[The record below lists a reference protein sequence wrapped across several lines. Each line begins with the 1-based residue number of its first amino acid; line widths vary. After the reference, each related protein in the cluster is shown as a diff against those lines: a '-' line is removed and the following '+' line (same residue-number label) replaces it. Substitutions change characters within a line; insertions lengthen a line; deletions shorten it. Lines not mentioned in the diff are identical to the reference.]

1 MGMKRAFQS
10 VALLLTS
17 VLLFGPLAQAHAS
30 CRTLRSTGHC
40 SNCPVMRQ
48 APDCSNILTET
59 ANRSCCRISAARPS
73 ANVAWQPVMTYAL
86 APPPATAMG
95 SPLLFSPLAHRAA
108 GADDGPAIP
117 SAQSLLC
124 TFLI

>member
-1 MGMKRAFQS
+1 MKRAFQS

-30 CRTLRSTGHC
+30 CRTLRSTGH
-40 SNCPVMRQ
+40 
-48 APDCSNILTET
+48 
-59 ANRSCCRISAARPS
+59 RSCCPISAARPY

-95 SPLLFSPLAHRAA
+95 SPLRFSPLAHRAA